1 MGRPIPLP
9 PSRRGKGVQKQ
20 QVMRGGC
27 APRAPGGGVRGRGT
41 PEGNRSLGA
50 RSGTLEW
57 AERPRAPS
65 GGVRGRGTPEG
76 NRSLGARSGALEWAE
91 RLALP
96 PGACA
101 VGARRRGTVP
111 SERGAAASNGR
122 NALALPVEACA
133 VGARRRGTVPS
144 ERGAAASNG
153 RNALALPAEASS
165 GRASERAQSGPT
177 LRRGIRTRARR
188 ARSAGAWGRSPHD
201 LLLTPLSHEAGE
213 GPGVRAPL
221 PAASVL
227 GRHATQGAPRY
238 LSIGTSM
245 SEPYSLHE
253 PS

>member
-122 NALALPVEACA
+122 NALALP
-133 VGARRRGTVPS
+133 
-144 ERGAAASNG
+144 
-153 RNALALPAEASS
+153 AEASS

-201 LLLTPLSHEAGE
+201 LLLTPLSRFAGE